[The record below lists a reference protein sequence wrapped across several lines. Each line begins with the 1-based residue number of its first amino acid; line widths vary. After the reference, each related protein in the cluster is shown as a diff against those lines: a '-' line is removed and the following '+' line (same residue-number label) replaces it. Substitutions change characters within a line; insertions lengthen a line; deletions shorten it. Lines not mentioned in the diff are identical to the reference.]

1 MQCTFPDECSG
12 QRCLTLKSKL
22 WGFMGISRAAVIP
35 QPLCLTLRLTQGF
48 YSPWNSLLLF
58 NQLCSGRRV
67 GEGIIWFSRISGD
80 EQMQVQLSWNRDLCY
95 TDGGLYSRG
104 GSQRKFG
111 TVWRFSGEKMLFE
124 GPPVCSCSVA
134 CIMVETQNLESTMWT
149 RLVDVVW

>member
-35 QPLCLTLRLTQGF
+35 QPLCLTLCLTQGF
-48 YSPWNSLLLF
+48 YSPWNLLLLF

-80 EQMQVQLSWNRDLCY
+80 EQMQVQLSWNRDPYC

-104 GSQRKFG
+104 GSQTKFAM
-111 TVWRFSGEKMLFE
+111 VWRFSGEKMLFE
-124 GPPVCSCSVA
+124 GPPVCSRSVA
-134 CIMVETQNLESTMWT
+134 RITVETQNLENAT
-149 RLVDVVW
+149 RTGLVDVVW